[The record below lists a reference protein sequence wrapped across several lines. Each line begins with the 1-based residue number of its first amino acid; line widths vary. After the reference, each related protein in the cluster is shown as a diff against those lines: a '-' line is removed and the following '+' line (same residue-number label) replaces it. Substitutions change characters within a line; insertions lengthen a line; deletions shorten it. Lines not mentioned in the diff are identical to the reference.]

1 MEDNSNPMS
10 PATPQHSKTTQ
21 ELAIEGQKHIEE
33 TIQAAYQILS
43 SMNDEL
49 CNPTLWSTTST
60 ATTAVI
66 SPITPNS
73 AQNGAV
79 VITVNGDA
87 NAAVCDSTHEL
98 SAGGGLGN
106 GVLDEAR
113 FRYKNS
119 VAALRDVL
127 EAIPN
132 SHKAKPFET
141 SSPADEAEIKKLEER
156 ASNLRKVIC
165 GELGSPIGK
174 AELAKKNTYVKL
186 LIDQLREI
194 IIDISTWQTACS
206 V

>member
-66 SPITPNS
+66 SPITSNS

-127 EAIPN
+127 AAIPN

-156 ASNLRKVIC
+156 ASNLRK
-165 GELGSPIGK
+165 
-174 AELAKKNTYVKL
+174 ELAKKNTYVKL
-186 LIDQLREI
+186 LIDQVREI
-194 IIDISTWQTACS
+194 ITDISTWQTACS

>member
-1 MEDNSNPMS
+1 MEYNSNPIS
-10 PATPQHSKTTQ
+10 PAAPQHSKTTQ
-21 ELAIEGQKHIEE
+21 ELAIEGQKHLEE
-33 TIQAAYQILS
+33 TIQAGYQILS

-49 CNPTLWSTTST
+49 CNPALWSTTST
-60 ATTAVI
+60 ATTAVT
-66 SPITPNS
+66 SPITSNN

-87 NAAVCDSTHEL
+87 NAAVPDSTHEL
-98 SAGGGLGN
+98 SGGGGVGN
-106 GVLDEAR
+106 GALDEAR

-127 EAIPN
+127 AAIPN

-156 ASNLRKVIC
+156 ASSLSK
-165 GELGSPIGK
+165 
-174 AELAKKNTYVKL
+174 ELAKKNTDVKL

-194 IIDISTWQTACS
+194 ITDISTWQTPCS